1 MARMLNMKE
10 CVGDKMSHLT
20 VLKVDVKIAK
30 ENMNLIKTA
39 LMSLEKNNTNFKYS
53 IGNRDIVI
61 STNQPYARVR
71 MTEGANGLYSAQ
83 VDSDSR
89 RTSESLM
96 NQFVMEYQKSA
107 LDMYFQQNRYM
118 TTQERGENFILQNA
132 QRY

>member
-1 MARMLNMKE
+1 MKQ
-10 CVGDKMSHLT
+10 MSHLT

-30 ENMNLIKTA
+30 ENANLIKMA
-39 LMSLEKNNTNFKYS
+39 LMSLEKNNANFKYS
-53 IGNRDIVI
+53 ISDRDIVI

-71 MTEGANGLYSAQ
+71 MIEGANGLYTAQ

-89 RTSESLM
+89 RNSESLM